1 LAFPWLEE
9 GHSSAPFQYVVQFLI
24 KISPITDFY
33 RKPTSAAIIKTQP
46 PFGPRCLLAVEVT
59 AAIMPQTD

>member
-9 GHSSAPFQYVVQFLI
+9 GHSSAPFQYVVQFQI

-33 RKPTSAAIIKTQP
+33 RKPTSVAIIKMQP
-46 PFGPRCLLAVEVT
+46 PLGPWCLLAVEVKT
-59 AAIMPQTD
+59 AIMPQMI